1 VLYVEDC
8 VEQAFRLADYLV
20 DARDLVVQYESY
32 NMSYRLAR
40 SVMDLS
46 ISDIPL
52 AAIQGPPGSGK
63 TFITELLAEDYIAE
77 ELLSTRD
84 LIFYVA
90 PTNELVIQACK
101 RVLARIFRKVA
112 PTVEE
117 RCRWVRDIPELVR
130 VLGYKITSNR
140 RMVLKGV
147 CGEGVNV
154 SKMVDLK
161 IDENVKLVFLTEF
174 QRPYIKG
181 SMEKA
186 GGEGKR
192 DIKIIVDEASRS
204 PYFRFFIP
212 IVRRIVSSNYSDYP
226 VALVVLGDPQQA
238 ITISEYGRDILLMN
252 VVKKKLEEMQ
262 MENHFNML
270 DVTFR
275 LPAPSHEPISYGYY
289 DGRLNAIADGLS
301 RLGNFNFDSQRILE
315 LLNKYEDVSKT
326 DLQKVVYAIEDAI
339 SSKTPIIVLDTD
351 KFNEGDTLDP
361 KRAKLGFYASLALSV
376 WLSDLS
382 LNPKDNVA
390 VTSIYS
396 DMPLFVKYAMGRRGL
411 LNIDKF
417 NIATLTV
424 QSMIG
429 DERRFI
435 VTMLGKEY
443 ISDITEQ
450 YSTLYAREPELL
462 NVQLSR
468 HNGLLIMIGCVDCLS
483 KFALQR
489 SKLGYEKIANTANK
503 LKELI
508 NNGDAI
514 YECFKGKGCVK

>member
-1 VLYVEDC
+1 MLYVEDC
-8 VEQAFRLADYLV
+8 VERAFRLADYLG
-20 DARDLVVQYESY
+20 DARDLTIRYESY
-32 NMSYRLAR
+32 NTSYRLAR
-40 SVMDLS
+40 SAMDLS

-52 AAIQGPPGSGK
+52 ATIQGPPGSGK

-84 LIFYVA
+84 LVFYVA
-90 PTNELVIQACK
+90 PTNELVMQACI
-101 RVLARIFRKVA
+101 RVLARIFRKLA

-140 RMVLKGV
+140 RMVLGGV
-147 CGEGVNV
+147 CGEGINV

-174 QRPYIKG
+174 QRPYIKD

-186 GGEGKR
+186 GREGKR
-192 DIKIIVDEASRS
+192 DIKIIVDEASKS

-226 VALVVLGDPQQA
+226 VALVVLGDPEQA

-252 VVKKKLEEMQ
+252 VVKKKLDEMQ
-262 MENHFNML
+262 IENHFNML

-275 LPAPSHEPISYGYY
+275 LPKPSHEPISYGYY
-289 DGRLNAIADGLS
+289 DGRLNAVTDGLS
-301 RLGNFNFDSQRILE
+301 RLGNFDFNSRRVLE
-315 LLNKYEDVSKT
+315 LLNRYEDVSKT

-396 DMPLFVKYAMGRRGL
+396 DMPLSVRYAIGRRGL
-411 LNIDKF
+411 PSID
-417 NIATLTV
+417 TLTV

-429 DERRFI
+429 GERRFI

-450 YSTLYAREPELL
+450 YTTLYAREPELL

-468 HNGLLIMIGCVDCLS
+468 HSGLLTMIGCVDYLS
-483 KFALQR
+483 KFASER

-503 LKELI
+503 LMDLI
-508 NNGDAI
+508 SNGEAI
-514 YECFKGKGCVK
+514 YECFKTNNRKCIKQ

>member
-1 VLYVEDC
+1 MLYVEDC
-8 VEQAFRLADYLV
+8 VEQAFRLADYLG
-20 DARDLVVQYESY
+20 DARSLIVQYESY
-32 NMSYRLAR
+32 NMSYRSAR

-46 ISDIPL
+46 ISGIPL

-63 TFITELLAEDYIAE
+63 TFIAELLAEDYIAE

-84 LIFYVA
+84 LVFYVA
-90 PTNELVIQACK
+90 PTNELVIRACI
-101 RVLARIFRKVA
+101 RVLARIFRKLA
-112 PTVEE
+112 PTIGE
-117 RCRWVRDIPELVR
+117 RCRWARDIPELVR

-140 RMVLKGV
+140 RMVLRGV
-147 CGEGVNV
+147 CGEGINI

-181 SMEKA
+181 CTEKA
-186 GGEGKR
+186 SGEGKR
-192 DIKIIVDEASRS
+192 NIKIIVDEASKS

-212 IVRRIVSSNYSDYP
+212 IVRCIASSNYNDYP
-226 VALVVLGDPQQA
+226 VALVVLGDPEQA
-238 ITISEYGRDILLMN
+238 ITIGEYGRDILLMN
-252 VVKKKLEEMQ
+252 VVRKKLTEMQ

-270 DVTFR
+270 NLTFR
-275 LPAPSHEPISYGYY
+275 LPKPSHEPISYGYY
-289 DGRLNAIADGLS
+289 NGGLDAIADGVS
-301 RLGNFNFDSQRILE
+301 RLRNFNFNSRRVLE
-315 LLNKYEDVSKT
+315 LLNRYEDASKT
-326 DLQKVVYAIEDAI
+326 DLQRVIDAIEDAI

-351 KFNEGDTLDP
+351 RFNERDTLDTQ
-361 KRAKLGFYASLALSV
+361 RAKLGFYASLALSV

-382 LNPKDNVA
+382 LNPRDHVA

-396 DMPLFVKYAMGRRGL
+396 DMPLFVRYAMGRRSL
-411 LNIDKF
+411 PNID
-417 NIATLTV
+417 TLTV

-450 YSTLYAREPELL
+450 YTTLYAREPELL

-468 HNGLLIMIGCVDCLS
+468 HSGLLTMIGCVDCLS
-483 KFALQR
+483 KFASER

-503 LKELI
+503 LMDLI
-508 NNGDAI
+508 NNGEAI
-514 YECFKGKGCVK
+514 YECFKTNNRKCIKQ